1 MRFDQ
6 FMDIETKDDFADF
19 VDALVEDLALN
30 PDEWENPDLARFLS
44 AMAAWTR
51 SSDQCAKASGDGEV
65 TSPSWST
72 FAKVLSA
79 SRVYE

>member
-6 FMDIETKDDFADF
+6 FMDIETRDDFADF

-30 PDEWENPDLARFLS
+30 PDEWENPDLPRFLS

-51 SSDQCAKASGDGEV
+51 SSDQHARASGDGSLLV
-65 TSPSWST
+65 
-72 FAKVLSA
+72 
-79 SRVYE
+79 RVGVRLQKS

>member
-19 VDALVEDLALN
+19 VDALIEDLAPN
-30 PDEWENPDLARFLS
+30 SDEWENPDLARFLS

-51 SSDQCAKASGDGEV
+51 SSDQYAKASGDGKV

>member
-6 FMDIETKDDFADF
+6 FMDYKRKTNFADF
-19 VDALVEDLALN
+19 VDALIEDFALN
-30 PDEWENPDLARFLS
+30 PDEWENPDLACFLS

-51 SSDQCAKASGDGEV
+51 ASDSYANASGDDEV
-65 TSPSWST
+65 TGPSWST
-72 FAKVLSA
+72 FAKVLTA

>member
-1 MRFDQ
+1 MRFDP

-19 VDALVEDLALN
+19 VDALIEDLALN

-51 SSDQCAKASGDGEV
+51 SSDQYAKASGDGEV